1 MKTVLAYMIPIDHWE
16 TYGASAR
23 RFSETYQLFPP
34 EADHELLV
42 MCCNGP
48 VTQSV
53 TSLFRGGRAR
63 FETYCGG
70 GWDCGAGQEAARVAD
85 CDFLVCANAGVYLS
99 RPGWLRRFVDARVQH
114 GEGLYGTTASY
125 ESLPYVPGEFNPH
138 IRTSFYGCNPNT
150 FRQFPFRIESREDCL
165 KFESGA
171 WSFTR
176 WFEERG
182 EPCLMVT
189 WDGCY
194 EKQNY
199 RKAPNVFRKGDQSN
213 LIICDR
219 HTEMYE
225 LAGVQQRAELE
236 LRANGGRPALF
247 SCLDLPSSSGAARS
261 ERLSEKD
268 GQTAPAHL
276 LSAAKKP
283 MEPAGA
289 DNGLRNRVSEQPLV
303 SIGMPVYNAER
314 YLAQALQSVLA
325 QDHSNFELIISD
337 NGSRDRTE
345 EICRQFAE
353 RDSRIRYLRH
363 AQNQGMPWNFAR
375 VVQEAKGEYFMWAA
389 HDDLFHPSYIRK
401 CLEKLSAHPE
411 AVLCCTEI
419 NFIDADGLPHSDW
432 SKKRYSNIETLGM
445 TAPQR
450 IHELISRTG
459 WFATYGLMRLQNAKK
474 MSLGLN
480 VYGYDV
486 ILIEELLLLGDF
498 VKVHEPLFSYRISKS
513 KSAEDYQ
520 TDFNA
525 EDHPLPATKTPYTD
539 LAANLLQT
547 VYRSPLPSGQK
558 VEIFADFL
566 VTLSRSNPYWR
577 EQITLELMGTE
588 TGPREAEF
596 ATLLAVVLSRSLPLE
611 MMKDNPLMKAI
622 WRLPDGGTKLLETA
636 EALRTLS
643 GVASAPASCNREAV
657 RLFGEQRFEEASKLF
672 SEALRHEESSE
683 LWCDWATARLLSN
696 DAAEAEQGFR
706 RALALDANH
715 GLAALKL
722 GVLLANLDR
731 NEEAAYYLERCIPG
745 TTEPKRTEVQ
755 QLLSICRSKAVGA
768 VRPHDTAASYERAA
782 IKAEVTGNGA
792 FQGEESKS

>member
-1 MKTVLAYMIPIDHWE
+1 MAYMIPIDHWE
-16 TYGASAR
+16 AYGASAR
-23 RFSETYQLFPP
+23 RFSETYQHFPP

-48 VTQSV
+48 VSESV
-53 TSLFRGGRAR
+53 TSLFRCVGAR
-63 FETYCGG
+63 FETYRGG
-70 GWDCGAGQEAARVAD
+70 GWDCGAGQEAAKLAD
-85 CDFLVCANAGVYLS
+85 CDFLVCANARVYFT
-99 RPGWLRRFVDARVQH
+99 RPGWLRRFVDARAEH
-114 GEGLYGTTASY
+114 GEGLYGATASY

-138 IRTSFYGCNPNT
+138 IRTSFYGCNPST
-150 FRQFPFRIESREDCL
+150 FRQFPFRVESREDCF

-194 EKQNY
+194 DRQNF
-199 RKAPNVFRKGDQSN
+199 RNAPNIFRKGDQSN
-213 LIICDR
+213 LIVRDR
-219 HTEMYE
+219 HTDMYE
-225 LAGVQQRAELE
+225 LADAQRRGELE
-236 LRANGGRPALF
+236 VRADGGKPALF
-247 SCLDLPSSSGAARS
+247 SCVDLPSRPGADGSARLAGN
-261 ERLSEKD
+261 EGLA
-268 GQTAPAHL
+268 APANV
-276 LSAAKKP
+276 LSSAQKPAKR
-283 MEPAGA
+283 AGA
-289 DNGLRNRVSEQPLV
+289 EDRLTSRVSEQPLV

-314 YLAQALQSVLA
+314 YLTQALESALA
-325 QDHSNFELIISD
+325 QDYANFELVISD

-401 CLEKLSAHPE
+401 CLDKLSAHPE

-432 SKKRYSNIETLGM
+432 SKKQYTNIETLGM

-459 WFATYGLMRLQNAKK
+459 WFATYGVMRLENAKK
-474 MSLGLN
+474 ISLGLN
-480 VYGYDV
+480 VFGYDV
-486 ILIEELLLLGDF
+486 ILIEEMLLLGDF
-498 VKVHEPLFSYRISKS
+498 VKVHEPLFSYRITKS

-525 EDHPLPATKTPYTD
+525 EDNLVPATKTPYSD
-539 LAANLLQT
+539 LATNLLQT
-547 VYRSPLPSGQK
+547 AYRSPLPSGQK

-566 VTLSRSNPYWR
+566 VTLCRSNAYWR
-577 EQITLELMGTE
+577 ERITVEMTGTG
-588 TGPREAEF
+588 TNLRDPEF
-596 ATLLAVVLSRSLPLE
+596 ALLLAVVLSRSLPLE
-611 MMKDNPLMKAI
+611 MMKGNPLIKAI
-622 WRLPDGGTKLLETA
+622 CRLPDGGTELLQAA
-636 EALRTLS
+636 EALRTRP
-643 GVASAPASCNREAV
+643 GVVLTPDERHREAT

-672 SEALRHEESSE
+672 GEALSQQESSE
-683 LWCDWATARLLSN
+683 LWCDWATARLLCNHAS
-696 DAAEAEQGFR
+696 DAERGFR
-706 RALALDANH
+706 RALALDADH
-715 GLAALKL
+715 ALATLKL

-731 NEEAAYYLERCIPG
+731 NDEAAYYLERCVAG
-745 TTEPKRTEVQ
+745 TTEPRRTEVQ
-755 QLLSICRSKAVGA
+755 QLLSVCRSKAVGA
-768 VRPHDTAASYERAA
+768 VRT
-782 IKAEVTGNGA
+782 
-792 FQGEESKS
+792 